1 MGGISHDQ
9 DHEMDEAA
17 GPRFQ
22 PAIRLLKVALS
33 LAASA
38 KGRSVTELMHEFGL
52 GKRTAQRMVA
62 TLDDL
67 FPVER
72 IDEGRYRRYRIRAG
86 LSAFL
91 LAPTSEELA
100 SLELAAQAFDE
111 QGDTARAVSLRD
123 LGRRNLAALRGRR
136 RIRSAP
142 PEVEALTS
150 AQLPVAAPGPHVA
163 IDPEILS
170 TCQTALLVQRLLSF
184 NYAST
189 SGKSTK
195 RVVAARG
202 LLIGT
207 RSYLVAASQEDDDPV
222 LFRLDRMSGVEITAS
237 AAWHDPEFDLESY
250 RARSVGVHQ
259 ERMFDTRLIFDAD
272 VSDSAKSFRFHPLQE
287 TSLLDDGRLVVEF
300 TSGGLRELAWHLMT
314 WGPKVTIDSPQ
325 SLKSEMF
332 TLLKDLLARHK
343 QENGAP

>member
-22 PAIRLLKVALS
+22 PAIRLLRVALS

-38 KGRSVTELMHEFGL
+38 EGRSVTELMHEFGL

-72 IDEGRYRRYRIRAG
+72 IDEGRYRRYRISAG

-91 LAPTSEELA
+91 LAPTAEELA
-100 SLELAAQAFDE
+100 NLELAAQTFDE
-111 QGDTARAVSLRD
+111 QGENQRAVSLRD
-123 LGRRNLAALRGRR
+123 LGRRNLAALRERQR
-136 RIRSAP
+136 VRLAP
-142 PEVEALTS
+142 DVEALTS
-150 AQLPVAAPGPHVA
+150 AQLPVASPGPHVV

-170 TCQTALLVQRLLSF
+170 TCQMALLVQRLLSF
-184 NYAST
+184 SYAST

-195 RVVAARG
+195 RVAAARG

-207 RSYLVAASQEDDDPV
+207 RSYLVAAPKEDDHPV
-222 LFRLDRMSGVEITAS
+222 LFRLDRMSDVNVTDS
-237 AAWHDPEFDLESY
+237 AAWHDPEFDLDSY
-250 RARSVGVHQ
+250 RARSFGVYQ
-259 ERMFDTRLIFDAD
+259 EQMFDIRLIFDAE
-272 VSDSAKSFRFHPLQE
+272 VFDSAKSFRFHPLQE
-287 TSLLDDGRLVVEF
+287 TSLLDDRRLVVEF
-300 TSGGLRELAWHLMT
+300 TSGGLREIAWHLMT

-325 SLKSEMF
+325 SLKSEMVS
-332 TLLKDLLARHK
+332 LLEDLLARH
-343 QENGAP
+343 QRVDGTP